1 MNSSPTPSAE
11 DAHVA
16 PPARKLTRAGIT
28 LMAAPFAVVAVVL
41 AIILPERLSAQS
53 TLAAETDSANM
64 LTVSVTH
71 PTRAAGTQDVEL
83 PAIVSAGIET
93 PIHARTSGYLK
104 RWLVDIGT
112 PVKKGQLLAEIDA
125 PELDDSLRQAQAS
138 ELRAQADF
146 ELAQLTAA
154 RWLELAKT
162 DAVARQDVDQR
173 AADAQAKR
181 AVLEEMRA
189 NVSRLQQ
196 LESFKQVV
204 APFAGVITARS
215 TEVGAL
221 IDTGGAGPGTVLYQL
236 AATDHLR
243 VFADV
248 PETYAGLAA
257 VGQDA
262 TIELQSQPAAP
273 LHGKISRRA
282 EAIDPIARTLRVEV
296 DLDNPDRRV
305 LPGSFGQ
312 IHFAFHV
319 DSPGLSL
326 PVNALLY
333 RPEGVQVAEVV
344 QSGDKNAIRLAKI
357 KLGRNDGTQV
367 EVLNGLAGSEAVVL
381 NPPDSILDG
390 RVVRVADA
398 GRGAS

>member
-1 MNSSPTPSAE
+1 MNSSPTPHAE
-11 DAHVA
+11 DAPA
-16 PPARKLTRAGIT
+16 SPPARKLTRAGIA
-28 LMAAPFAVVAVVL
+28 LSVAPFAIAAIVLAVVL
-41 AIILPERLSAQS
+41 PPRSAAQS
-53 TLAAETDSANM
+53 ALAAETDRLNV

-71 PTRAAGTQDVEL
+71 PARAAGTQEVDL
-83 PAIVSAGIET
+83 PATVNADVDT
-93 PIHARTSGYLK
+93 PIHARTNGYLK

-125 PELDDSLRQAQAS
+125 PEVDDSLRQAQAT
-138 ELRAQADF
+138 ELRAHADF
-146 ELAQLTAA
+146 GLAQLTAT

-162 DAVARQDVDQR
+162 DAVARQDVDQK

-181 AVLEEMRA
+181 AVLEETRA

-215 TEVGAL
+215 VEVGAL
-221 IDTGGAGPGTVLYQL
+221 IDAGGAGPGTVLYQL

-243 VFADV
+243 VVADV
-248 PETYAGLAA
+248 PETYAGLATI
-257 VGQDA
+257 GQDA
-262 TIELQSQPAAP
+262 TIAIQGQAGTL

-282 EAIDPIARTLRVEV
+282 EAIDPVARTLRVEV

-312 IHFAFHV
+312 IRFAFHV
-319 DSPGLSL
+319 DRPGLSL

-344 QSGDKNAIRLAKI
+344 PSGGKGAIRLARI
-357 KLGRNDGTQV
+357 ELGRNDGTQV
-367 EVLNGLAGSEAVVL
+367 DVLSGLTGSEEIVV

-390 RVVRVADA
+390 RVVRVAAA
-398 GRGAS
+398 GGGA

>member
-11 DAHVA
+11 DAHAA
-16 PPARKLTRAGIT
+16 PPARTLTRAGIT
-28 LMAAPFAVVAVVL
+28 LMVAPFAVAAAVL
-41 AIILPERLSAQS
+41 AIVLPARLSAQS
-53 TLAAETDSANM
+53 ALAAETGSLNM

-83 PAIVSAGIET
+83 PATVSADIDT

-125 PELDDSLRQAQAS
+125 PELDDSLRQAQAT
-138 ELRAQADF
+138 EQRAQADF
-146 ELAQLTAA
+146 ELAQLTAT

-221 IDTGGAGPGTVLYQL
+221 IDAGGAGPGTVLYQL

-257 VGQDA
+257 VGQEA
-262 TIELQSQPAAP
+262 TIEVRSQPGVP
-273 LHGKISRRA
+273 LQGKITRRA

-296 DLDNPDRRV
+296 DLDNPGRRV

-312 IHFAFHV
+312 IRFAFHV

-344 QSGDKNAIRLAKI
+344 QSGGKSAIHLAKI
-357 KLGRNDGTQV
+357 GLGRNDGTQV
-367 EVLNGLAGSEAVVL
+367 EVLNGLTGSEAVVL

-390 RVVRVADA
+390 RVVRMAA
-398 GRGAS
+398 TGQGA

>member
-1 MNSSPTPSAE
+1 MNSSPTPHAE
-11 DAHVA
+11 DAPAA
-16 PPARKLTRAGIT
+16 PPARKLTRAGMT
-28 LMAAPFAVVAVVL
+28 LAVAPFAVAAIVLAVVL
-41 AIILPERLSAQS
+41 PPRSAAQS
-53 TLAAETDSANM
+53 ALAAETGRLNI

-71 PTRAAGTQDVEL
+71 PTRAAGTQEVDL
-83 PAIVSAGIET
+83 PATVNADVDT
-93 PIHARTSGYLK
+93 PIHARTNGYLK

-125 PELDDSLRQAQAS
+125 PEVDDSLRQAQAT

-162 DAVARQDVDQR
+162 DAVARQDVDQK

-181 AVLEEMRA
+181 AVLEETRA

-215 TEVGAL
+215 VEVGAL
-221 IDTGGAGPGTVLYQL
+221 IDAGGAGPGTVLYQL

-243 VFADV
+243 VVADV
-248 PETYAGLAA
+248 PETYAGMATI
-257 VGQDA
+257 GQDA
-262 TIELQSQPAAP
+262 TIAIQGQPGTL

-282 EAIDPIARTLRVEV
+282 EAIDPVARTLRVEV

-312 IHFAFHV
+312 IRFAFHV
-319 DSPGLSL
+319 DRPGLSL

-344 QSGDKNAIRLAKI
+344 QSGGKSAIRLAKI
-357 KLGRNDGTQV
+357 ELGRNDGTQV
-367 EVLNGLAGSEAVVL
+367 DVLNGLTGSEAVVL

-390 RVVRVADA
+390 RAVHVAAAA
-398 GRGAS
+398 GGA

>member
-1 MNSSPTPSAE
+1 MKSSPTSSAE
-11 DAHVA
+11 DTHVA
-16 PPARKLTRAGIT
+16 APARKLTRAGTT
-28 LMAAPFAVVAVVL
+28 LMIAPFALVAVVL
-41 AIILPERLSAQS
+41 AIVLPARLSARS
-53 TLAAETDSANM
+53 ALAAETADVNT
-64 LTVSVTH
+64 LTVSVTR
-71 PTRAAGTQDVEL
+71 PTRAAATQDVDL
-83 PAIVSAGIET
+83 PATVSADIDT

-104 RWLVDIGT
+104 RWLVDIGA
-112 PVKKGQLLAEIDA
+112 PVRKGQLLAEIDA
-125 PELDDSLRQAQAS
+125 PELDDSLRQAQAT

-146 ELAQLTAA
+146 ELAELTAT

-162 DAVARQDVDQR
+162 DAVARQDVDQKV
-173 AADAQAKR
+173 ADARAKR
-181 AVLEEMRA
+181 AALEEMRA

-221 IDTGGAGPGTVLYQL
+221 IDAGGAGPGTVLYQL
-236 AATDHLR
+236 AATDRLR

-262 TIELQSQPAAP
+262 TIEILSQPGAA
-273 LHGKISRRA
+273 LYGKITRRA
-282 EAIDPIARTLRVEV
+282 EAIDPVARTLRVEV

-312 IHFAFHV
+312 IRFAFHV

-344 QSGDKNAIRLAKI
+344 QSAGKSAIRLANI

-367 EVLNGLAGSEAVVL
+367 EVLSGLTGSDAVVL

-390 RVVRVADA
+390 RVVRVAQA
-398 GRGAS
+398 GKGA

>member
-1 MNSSPTPSAE
+1 MKSSPTSSAE
-11 DAHVA
+11 DTHVA
-16 PPARKLTRAGIT
+16 APARKLTRAGIT
-28 LMAAPFAVVAVVL
+28 LMIAPFALVAVALAVVL
-41 AIILPERLSAQS
+41 PARLSARS
-53 TLAAETDSANM
+53 ALAAETADVNA
-64 LTVSVTH
+64 LTVSVIH
-71 PTRAAGTQDVEL
+71 AIRAAATQDVDL
-83 PAIVSAGIET
+83 PATVSADIDT

-104 RWLVDIGT
+104 RWLVDIGA
-112 PVKKGQLLAEIDA
+112 PVRKGQLLAEIDA
-125 PELDDSLRQAQAS
+125 PELDDSLRQAQAT

-146 ELAQLTAA
+146 ELAELTAT

-162 DAVARQDVDQR
+162 DAVARQDVDQKV
-173 AADAQAKR
+173 ADARAKR
-181 AVLEEMRA
+181 AALEEMRA

-221 IDTGGAGPGTVLYQL
+221 IDAGGAGPGTVLYQL
-236 AATDHLR
+236 AATDRLR

-248 PETYAGLAA
+248 PETYASLAA

-262 TIELQSQPAAP
+262 TIEILSQPGAA
-273 LHGKISRRA
+273 LHGKITRRA
-282 EAIDPIARTLRVEV
+282 EAIDPVARTLRVEV

-312 IHFAFHV
+312 IRFAFHV
-319 DSPGLSL
+319 DSPGLGL

-333 RPEGVQVAEVV
+333 RPEGVQVAEVL
-344 QSGDKNAIRLAKI
+344 QSAGKSAIRLANI

-367 EVLNGLAGSEAVVL
+367 EVLSGLTGSDAVVM

-390 RVVRVADA
+390 SVVRVAQP
-398 GRGAS
+398 GKGA

>member
-1 MNSSPTPSAE
+1 MKSSPSPSAE
-11 DAHVA
+11 GAHAA
-16 PPARKLTRAGIT
+16 PPARKLTRGGIT
-28 LMAAPFAVVAVVL
+28 LMVAPFAAVAVVL
-41 AIILPERLSAQS
+41 AIMLPERLSAQS
-53 TLAAETDSANM
+53 ALAAETTGANV

-71 PTRAAGTQDVEL
+71 PTRAAGTRDVDL
-83 PAIVSAGIET
+83 PATVSADIET

-125 PELDDSLRQAQAS
+125 PELDDSLRQAQAT

-146 ELAQLTAA
+146 ELARLTAA

-162 DAVARQDVDQR
+162 DSVATQDVDQK

-181 AVLEEMRA
+181 AILEEMRA

-204 APFAGVITARS
+204 APFAGVITART

-221 IDTGGAGPGTVLYQL
+221 IDAGGAGPGTVLYQL

-262 TIELQSQPAAP
+262 TIELQSQPGTS

-312 IHFAFHV
+312 IRFAFHV
-319 DSPGLSL
+319 DRPGLSL

-344 QSGDKNAIRLAKI
+344 QSAGKSAIRLTKI

-367 EVLNGLAGSEAVVL
+367 EVLGGLTGPEAVVL

-390 RVVRVADA
+390 RLVRMAATDQ
-398 GRGAS
+398 GA

>member
-1 MNSSPTPSAE
+1 MRSSPTPSAE
-11 DAHVA
+11 DARVA
-16 PPARKLTRAGIT
+16 PPTRKMTRGGIV
-28 LMAAPFAVVAVVL
+28 LLVAPFAVVAVVL
-41 AIILPERLSAQS
+41 AAVLPARLSAQS
-53 TLAAETDSANM
+53 ALAGETANLNM
-64 LTVSVTH
+64 LTVSVTR
-71 PTRAAGTQDVEL
+71 PTRASGTQDVSL
-83 PAIVSAGIET
+83 PASVNADIDT

-112 PVKKGQLLAEIDA
+112 PVKKGQLLAEIDT
-125 PELDDSLRQAQAS
+125 PEVDDSLRQTQAT

-146 ELAQLTAA
+146 ELAQLTAT

-162 DAVARQDVDQR
+162 DAVARQDVDQKI
-173 AADAQAKR
+173 ADAQAKR
-181 AVLEEMRA
+181 AVLAEMRA

-221 IDTGGAGPGTVLYQL
+221 IDAGGAGPGTVLYQL

-243 VFADV
+243 VFADI
-248 PETYAGLAA
+248 PETYAGLAV

-262 TIELQSQPAAP
+262 TIEVQSQSGLP

-282 EAIDPIARTLRVEV
+282 EAIDPVARTLRVEV
-296 DLDNPDRRV
+296 DVDNPGRRV

-312 IHFAFHV
+312 IRFAFHV
-319 DSPGLSL
+319 DQPGLSL

-344 QSGDKNAIRLAKI
+344 LSGGKNAIRLSTI

-367 EVLNGLAGSEAVVL
+367 EVLQGLTGSEAVVL
-381 NPPDSILDG
+381 NPPDSILGG
-390 RVVRVADA
+390 RVVRVAAA
-398 GRGAS
+398 GQGA

>member
-1 MNSSPTPSAE
+1 MSFSPIPSAE

-16 PPARKLTRAGIT
+16 PPARKLTRAGMVV
-28 LMAAPFAVVAVVL
+28 LVAPFVVIAAALAAV
-41 AIILPERLSAQS
+41 LPARLSARS
-53 TLAAETDSANM
+53 ALAAETDSLNM
-64 LTVSVTH
+64 LTVSVTR
-71 PTRAAGTQDVEL
+71 PTRAAVTQDVSL
-83 PAIVSAGIET
+83 PATVHADIDT

-112 PVKKGQLLAEIDA
+112 SVKKGQLLAEIDT
-125 PELDDSLRQAQAS
+125 PEVDDSLRQTQAT

-146 ELAQLTAA
+146 ELAQLTAT

-173 AADAQAKR
+173 IADAQAKR
-181 AVLEEMRA
+181 AVLEETRA

-221 IDTGGAGPGTVLYQL
+221 IDAGGAGPGSVLYQL
-236 AATDHLR
+236 AATDRLR
-243 VFADV
+243 VSADI

-262 TIELQSQPAAP
+262 TIEIQSQPGAP
-273 LHGKISRRA
+273 LHGTISRRA
-282 EAIDPIARTLRVEV
+282 EAIDPIARTLHVEV
-296 DLDNPDRRV
+296 DVDNPGRR
-305 LPGSFGQ
+305 LLAGSFGQ
-312 IHFAFHV
+312 IRFAFHV
-319 DSPGLSL
+319 DQPGLSL

-344 QSGDKNAIRLAKI
+344 QSGGKNAIRLSTI

-367 EVLNGLAGSEAVVL
+367 EVLQGLTGSEAVVL
-381 NPPDSILDG
+381 NPPDSILGG
-390 RVVRVADA
+390 RVVRVAAA
-398 GRGAS
+398 GQGA

>member
-1 MNSSPTPSAE
+1 M
-11 DAHVA
+11 
-16 PPARKLTRAGIT
+16 
-28 LMAAPFAVVAVVL
+28 
-41 AIILPERLSAQS
+41 
-53 TLAAETDSANM
+53 
-64 LTVSVTH
+64 
-71 PTRAAGTQDVEL
+71 
-83 PAIVSAGIET
+83 
-93 PIHARTSGYLK
+93 
-104 RWLVDIGT
+104 DIGT
-112 PVKKGQLLAEIDA
+112 PVKKGQLLAEIDT
-125 PELDDSLRQAQAS
+125 PEVDDSLRQAQAT
-138 ELRAQADF
+138 ELRAKADF

-154 RWLELAKT
+154 RWVELAKT

-173 AADAQAKR
+173 LADAQAKR

-221 IDTGGAGPGTVLYQL
+221 IDAGGAGPGTVLYQL

-243 VFADV
+243 VFADI
-248 PETYAGLAA
+248 PETYASLAA

-262 TIELQSQPAAP
+262 TIETRSQSGTP

-296 DLDNPDRRV
+296 DVDNPGRRV

-312 IHFAFHV
+312 IRFAFHV

-344 QSGDKNAIRLAKI
+344 QSGGKDAIRLSTI

-367 EVLNGLAGSEAVVL
+367 EVLQGLTGNEAVVL

-390 RVVRVADA
+390 RVVRVAAA
-398 GRGAS
+398 GPGA